1 MSKLEFVAEK
11 QATVTTT
18 VKTDTNETWTAIK
31 TYSSRQQTMGRQ
43 TISSSSSDEYPIH
56 YTDPFNIIV
65 NKSLVGSI
73 QITKT
78 DTDKGTK
85 LSGATFEI
93 TGPNNYSETK
103 TTNAMVQ

>member
-43 TISSSSSDEYPIH
+43 TISSSTSYEYPTH
-56 YTDPFNIIV
+56 YTGLFNIIV
-65 NKSLVGSI
+65 NKSLVGNI

-85 LSGATFEI
+85 LSGATFKI

-103 TTNAMVQ
+103 QQTQMVQ